1 MTQASQTSGRGFT
14 SNPYVCVAA
23 GSVAG
28 GVARYLLA
36 LTLAMG
42 PGFPWGTFFVNV
54 TGSFII
60 GFYAT
65 LSGSDGRVAASVQQR
80 LFVMTGF
87 CGGYTTFSAFSLET
101 LMLFRAGMAHTAL
114 IHIVVSLF
122 GWLLAV
128 WLGHLLAIRFN
139 RSKKG

>member
-1 MTQASQTSGRGFT
+1 MTQTSGS
-14 SNPYVCVAA
+14 SNGGLTKNPHVCVAA

-28 GVARYLLA
+28 GVARYVVGLLLA
-36 LTLAMG
+36 TG
-42 PGFPWGTFFVNV
+42 TGFPWATLFVNI
-54 TGSFII
+54 TGSFVI

-65 LSGSDGRVAASVQQR
+65 SSGSAGHMPASVQQR

-101 LMLFRAGMAHTAL
+101 LMLFRAGLAQLAL
-114 IHIVVSLF
+114 IYVVVSLA

-128 WLGHLLAIRFN
+128 WLGHTMAVGFN
-139 RSKKG
+139 RRNR